1 MYGRDMDLHPGEVV
15 VFDGHP
21 SPRAALSFFAPFFL
35 VIVVIAVI
43 VGLVASVGLAIVVFV
58 VLTAIMVAV
67 GFIKR
72 AATDYVVSTQRLYIR
87 QGILSKRVQ
96 QTRITRVQNVNT
108 NQTLM
113 DRLMRVGNIDFD
125 TAGTDDSEFRFV
137 GISDPHSVV
146 AAVDKA
152 QRDAEGTERSAT
164 QGL

>member
-1 MYGRDMDLHPGEVV
+1 
-15 VFDGHP
+15 
-21 SPRAALSFFAPFFL
+21 
-35 VIVVIAVI
+35 
-43 VGLVASVGLAIVVFV
+43 
-58 VLTAIMVAV
+58 VAV

-137 GISDPHSVV
+137 GISDPHTVV

-152 QRDAEGTERSAT
+152 QRDAEGTERPAT

>member
-1 MYGRDMDLHPGEVV
+1 MDLHPGERI

-21 SPRAALSFFAPFFL
+21 SPRAALSFFAPTFL
-35 VIVVIAVI
+35 GIVVISVI

-58 VLTAIMVAV
+58 VLTALMVLAGV
-67 GFIKR
+67 IRR

-87 QGILSKRVQ
+87 QGILSKKIQ

-113 DRLMRVGNIDFD
+113 DRIMRVGNIDFD

-137 GISDPHSVV
+137 GISDPHTVV
-146 AAVDKA
+146 AAVDTA
-152 QRDAEGTERSAT
+152 QRDAESAADRSSPT
-164 QGL
+164 TGV

>member
-1 MYGRDMDLHPGEVV
+1 MDLHPGERI

-21 SPRAALSFFAPFFL
+21 SWRAALSFFAPFFV
-35 VIVVIAVI
+35 VIVVISVVVAAA
-43 VGLVASVGLAIVVFV
+43 ASVGLGIVVFV
-58 VLTAIMVAV
+58 VLTAIMVLV
-67 GFIKR
+67 GVIKR

-87 QGILSKRVQ
+87 QGILSKRIQ

-137 GISDPHSVV
+137 GISNPHAVV
-146 AAVDKA
+146 AAVDAA
-152 QRDAEGTERSAT
+152 QRDSESGAERTAT
-164 QGL
+164 PGL